1 MTDTS
6 ERHLEPATRLTGT
19 VRVPG
24 SKSLS
29 NRALLL
35 AALSEGET
43 RLTGLL
49 DSDDVRHM
57 LKALQALGV
66 SWAHESD
73 GVVRVEGTGGR
84 FPRAAGDL
92 FLGNAGTAVR
102 TLVAALA
109 LHGAEDGNEITV
121 RGIERMHERPIGDLV
136 EAVNALGASV
146 RHLGNS
152 GYPPLAIG
160 ALGGELRREVSVR
173 GNVSSQFTTG
183 LLQAAP
189 LLPGG
194 LTLQVEGELISRPY
208 VDMTIALMARFGVEV
223 ETLNTGFAV
232 APGQRYR
239 SPGDCAVEGDA
250 SSASYFLAA
259 GLLGGGPVTVEGV
272 GSSSLQGDVA
282 FADHLA
288 DFGAEVVVEPE
299 RIHVSRR
306 GAIPAFDRDFNDIPD
321 AAMTFAVVALFAD
334 GPCTLRNIGSW
345 RVKETDRIH
354 AMATELQKF
363 GARVEQ
369 GDDWLRVWPCPSPTA
384 RVAVDTYDDHRIAM
398 CFSLVTC
405 AGVPVT
411 IRDPGC
417 VAKTFPRYFEAFESL
432 RVTA

>member
-1 MTDTS
+1 MIDAP
-6 ERHLEPATRLTGT
+6 ELHLDPAPDLSGR

-35 AALSEGET
+35 AALSDGET

-57 LKALQALGV
+57 LDALQQLGV
-66 SWAHESD
+66 SWSRDAD
-73 GVVRVEGTGGR
+73 DVVRVQGAGGT
-84 FPRAAGDL
+84 FPNATGDL

-109 LHGAEDGNEITV
+109 LHGAQAGREITV
-121 RGIERMHERPIGDLV
+121 RGIDRMHERPIGDLV
-136 EAVNALGASV
+136 DAVTALGASV
-146 RHLGNS
+146 RYLGNT

-160 ALGGELRREVSVR
+160 AMDSTADTEVSVR
-173 GNVSSQFTTG
+173 GDVSSQFTTG

-189 LLPGG
+189 LLPRG
-194 LTLQVEGELISRPY
+194 LRLRIDGELISKPY
-208 VDMTIALMARFGVEV
+208 VDMTIALMGRFGVDVEV
-223 ETLNTGFAV
+223 FDGGFAV
-232 APGQRYR
+232 APGQTYR
-239 SPGDCAVEGDA
+239 APGECAVEGDA

-259 GLLGGGPVTVEGV
+259 GLLGGGPVTVDGV
-272 GSSSLQGDVA
+272 GSASLQGDVA
-282 FADHLA
+282 FAAHLA
-288 DFGAEVVVEPE
+288 DFGAEVVTEPT
-299 RIHVSRR
+299 RIRVARR
-306 GAIPAFDRDFNDIPD
+306 GPIPAFDRDFNDIPD
-321 AAMTFAVVALFAD
+321 AAMTFAVVALFAE

-354 AMATELQKF
+354 AMATELAKF

-369 GDDWLRVWPCPSPTA
+369 GDDWLRVWPCPEPA
-384 RVAVDTYDDHRIAM
+384 PGVAVDTYDDHRIAM

-411 IRDPGC
+411 VRDPGC
-417 VAKTFPRYFEAFESL
+417 VAKTFPRYFEAFDAL
-432 RVTA
+432 RGGT